1 MHKYS
6 YTKEGGNE
14 GRSNAWRGI
23 DVEAMAYDSR
33 MGSYFRWSPFQH
45 GWTNL
50 TADGS
55 NGVATLV
62 EATTGAAI
70 VNASVEGGWVQV
82 DSESSTDNQGAA
94 LFFPGTIVMPAAD
107 RTIVLKGILRARD
120 IATAGMQGFFGLV
133 LSSVATAPV
142 TADAPAAGATDY
154 IGVYT
159 TGNTGTLNKMYFA
172 AEDGGTQ
179 SLSTVAF
186 HTLVDGDVTTDGS
199 EIFKVEIRVN
209 GTQSLELWIDGVK
222 MEHDVA
228 ASAIPEDTALRLAIS
243 CVASATVDPI
253 LEFKELELAS
263 VPGVWGP

>member
-1 MHKYS
+1 MHKYG

-33 MGSYFRWSPFQH
+33 MGSYFRFSPFQN

-50 TADGS
+50 TAAGS
-55 NGVATLV
+55 NGMATL
-62 EATTGAAI
+62 AI
-70 VNASVEGGWVQV
+70 VNTGQAIMNAAVEGGWLQV
-82 DSESSTDNQGAA
+82 DAADTTDNNGATIY
-94 LFFPGTIVMPAAD
+94 FPGTIVMPAAD

-120 IATAGMQGFFGLV
+120 IATAGMQMFFGLA
-133 LSSVATAPV
+133 LSTLATAPV
-142 TADAPAAGATDY
+142 TADAPSATTDY

-228 ASAIPEDTALRLAIS
+228 ASAIPEDTALRLIIS
-243 CVASATVDPI
+243 CLASATVDPI
-253 LEFKELELAS
+253 LEVKEIELAS